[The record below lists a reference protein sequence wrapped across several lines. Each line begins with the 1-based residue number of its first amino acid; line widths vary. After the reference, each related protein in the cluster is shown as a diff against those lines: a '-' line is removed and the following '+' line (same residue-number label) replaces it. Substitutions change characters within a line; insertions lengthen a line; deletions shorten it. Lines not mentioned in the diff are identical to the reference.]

1 MINKYY
7 LLISG
12 TLLSLLVIGGCT
24 ATPTE
29 LPSSNIPIT
38 APTPTLNEQAYPAP
52 TFSGA
57 YPAPTS
63 YNPYPEPGMGQLAT
77 ATEAPTA
84 IPKTPDP
91 NLGVVKGSLL
101 LVDQPVAR
109 VILYL
114 AEVVTSA
121 SGGRVVALDRTKSI
135 RATTD
140 EQGDFMFI
148 NVPPGAYGLV
158 FDRIIDSY
166 LLLTPAG
173 DDLIMTITTNEQIDL
188 GALNYDD
195 LPIAP
200 GQ

>member
-1 MINKYY
+1 M
-7 LLISG
+7 LQFVFSG
-12 TLLSLLVIGGCT
+12 CKI
-24 ATPTE
+24 TPTE
-29 LPSSNIPIT
+29 LPPTNIPKT
-38 APTPTLNEQAYPAP
+38 APTNTLNEQAYPAP
-52 TFSGA
+52 PLSGA

-63 YNPYPEPGMGQLAT
+63 YNPYPEPGTEPLSP
-77 ATEAPTA
+77 ATESPTA
-84 IPKTPDP
+84 IPQTPNP

-101 LVDQPVAR
+101 LVDQPVGR

-140 EQGDFMFI
+140 EQGNFVFI
-148 NVPPGAYGLV
+148 NVPPGVYGLV

-166 LLLTPAG
+166 LLLMPAG
-173 DDLIMTITTNEQIDL
+173 DDLIMTITANEQIDL

-195 LPIAP
+195 LPIHLE
-200 GQ
+200 Q